1 MSATNPSSDHVAN
14 LIIVG
19 PMGVGKTTIGRQ
31 LARRSKRRFV
41 DSDRLIEERTG
52 VDIPTIFD
60 IEGEAGFRKRE
71 SAVLKELVE
80 TEDLVIAT
88 GGGAVEAPLNRQVMR
103 EHGFIIYLTAD
114 PEELVRRLRNDQK
127 RPKLREGNPRDVIL
141 DLFHKRDPLYRELA
155 DLIVNTGNRTVR
167 AVTDEVWKQCPGYT
181 HSK

>member
-1 MSATNPSSDHVAN
+1 MSTPDAFSQPTAN

-31 LARRSKRRFV
+31 LARRSKRRFL
-41 DSDRLIEERTG
+41 DSDRVIEERTG

-71 SAVLKELVE
+71 SAVLKEL
-80 TEDLVIAT
+80 TEAQGLVIAT
-88 GGGAVEAPLNRQVMR
+88 GGGAVESAANRALMR
-103 EHGFIIYLTAD
+103 ENSFVIYLTAE

-141 DLFHKRDPLYRELA
+141 GLFHKRDPLYRELA

-181 HSK
+181 DSK